1 MSSPS
6 KKGERTLIVDPQGLI
21 SVRDVMARWAYSE
34 MVGAHFSPLYS
45 TDPCVDAIKGKRSA
59 GILFDQLSDMER
71 NILFAEWSRVRS
83 FFAQFL
89 EGVRGYRIEQWHRHQ
104 LALARVTP
112 GVDPKYRDYP
122 LLSLFFLTSADH
134 PTDPRNAARN
144 AIWCW
149 WMIPSRL
156 GSITGIT
163 SSSMVYTGRRGSSH
177 LIFQRPFPFTCR
189 FQARAGD
196 LCWSAIRAETGVS
209 QGANKQPMALTP
221 SLG

>member
-1 MSSPS
+1 MQEAARRPFMSSPS
-6 KKGERTLIVDPQGLI
+6 NRGERTLIVDPQDLI

-134 PTDPRNAARN
+134 PTDPRNADQERN
-144 AIWCW
+144 MVLVDDPLTLGLHNGDYVILDGLHRAKRFLSSNLSEAIPVYLPV
-149 WMIPSRL
+149 PSAS
-156 GSITGIT
+156 G
-163 SSSMVYTGRRGSSH
+163 
-177 LIFQRPFPFTCR
+177 
-189 FQARAGD
+189 
-196 LCWSAIRAETGVS
+196 
-209 QGANKQPMALTP
+209 
-221 SLG
+221 